1 MTETLSFEELH
12 AALDRTK
19 QDYAA
24 RAACF
29 TRIADLCQTLEGLQA
44 ALQPASPVERALQ
57 ALLDAIAA
65 NPYELLDLQD
75 VTAWRADP

>member
-1 MTETLSFEELH
+1 MSETLSFEEVR

-29 TRIADLCQTLEGLQA
+29 HRMVTLCETLEGLQT
-44 ALQPASPVERALQ
+44 ALRPASPVEGAVQ

-65 NPYELLDLQD
+65 NPYELLDIQD
-75 VTAWRADP
+75 VPAWR

>member
-1 MTETLSFEELH
+1 MTETLTFEEVR

-29 TRIADLCQTLEGLQA
+29 TRIADLCQTLEGLQT
-44 ALQPASPVERALQ
+44 ALRPASPVEGAVQ

-75 VTAWRADP
+75 VPAWR